1 MRYGVMKKYRIA
13 KAYPT
18 FNKSEHY
25 LATKISP
32 RHAQNY
38 ASLPQDLTPV
48 ILNQFAS
55 LQSLIFGQIDDVL
68 ADHEIL
74 QIQEFETPLVVA
86 I

>member
-1 MRYGVMKKYRIA
+1 M
-13 KAYPT
+13 
-18 FNKSEHY
+18 
-25 LATKISP
+25 
-32 RHAQNY
+32 
-38 ASLPQDLTPV
+38 PV